1 VTDEAMDVAAVH
13 IHSPAPATLA
23 GDEDVGP
30 QEGSEAKKG
39 SAGVLSAIFESGV
52 WLNVKSR

>member
-1 VTDEAMDVAAVH
+1 MDVAAVH